1 MNLLKILRKLN
12 MDLRKISNINNLLEE
27 DAKED
32 TLYGLLNKLAY
43 LTPVMD
49 PEGIGE
55 DRRPNWGRQAEA
67 LVEVLWQHVATG
79 HMQLS
84 KIEMDNIIN
93 KLYSY
98 TDLVSDS
105 MSWTQNLV
113 ELEKKLLDPD
123 NLPPSEYSDDL
134 PYTVQ

>member
-1 MNLLKILRKLN
+1 MN
-12 MDLRKISNINNLLEE
+12 LRKISNINNLLEV

-55 DRRPNWGRQAEA
+55 DRRPNWGRQAED
-67 LVEVLWQHVATG
+67 LIEVLWKHVTTG
-79 HMQLS
+79 QLQLS
-84 KIEMDNIIN
+84 KTDIDNIIN

-98 TDLVSDS
+98 TDLVADS
-105 MSWTQNLV
+105 MSWTQHV
-113 ELEKKLLDPD
+113 VKLEEKLLDPE
-123 NLPPSEYSDDL
+123 NFAPSEYSEDL
-134 PYTVQ
+134 PNTM